1 MDLSR
6 RFKHSE
12 LFRLIVSPFEIIRYK
27 WRMFRGTAKF
37 ITDRPW
43 RADKVTRTICGH
55 CSAVLL
61 SDTGARAYAI
71 EGQSKYP
78 PRPLP
83 VVGEH
88 EGVDVMMSYAT
99 SHHFHFPLVCREC
112 GTRLYNAYAF
122 KVLKILVIVFY

>member
-6 RFKHSE
+6 RFNHSGILR
-12 LFRLIVSPFEIIRYK
+12 LFLTPFEILRYL
-27 WRMFRGTAKF
+27 WRLRTGKAKF

-43 RADKVTRTICGH
+43 RADKKTRSVCGH

-61 SDTGARAYAI
+61 DDTGARAYSI
-71 EGQSKYP
+71 DGQVKYP
-78 PRPLP
+78 PIPLP

-88 EGVDVMMSYAT
+88 EGTDVMMSYAT

-122 KVLKILVIVFY
+122 KMLKILVIVFY